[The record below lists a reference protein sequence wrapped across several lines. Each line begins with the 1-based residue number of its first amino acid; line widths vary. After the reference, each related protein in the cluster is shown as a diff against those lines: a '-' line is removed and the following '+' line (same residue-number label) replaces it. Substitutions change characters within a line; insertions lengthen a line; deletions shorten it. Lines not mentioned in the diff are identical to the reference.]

1 MPQNN
6 NNKSIEDKNNI
17 SLYFNDAKREN
28 LLSREEEIAI
38 TKRIQGGDAEARAIL
53 IKSNLRFVITIAKQY
68 RNSGL
73 ALEDLISEGNVGLIT
88 AVDRFDPDK
97 GFHFISYA
105 VYWIR
110 QSILRAINEKS
121 RLIRLPLNKSME
133 IMDIE
138 RMVYNLYYKTGR
150 SLDVA
155 EVATALNKTP
165 SDVAYIMSL
174 NTEHLSIET
183 SNDIGDMKSKLI
195 DIMEDKKS
203 KSVEDNIIDKDF
215 LEKLKE
221 ALLSLTE
228 TEQDIINAR
237 YGINQNKKTLK
248 EVGATYGLTK
258 ERIRQIEKK
267 ALRKMKS
274 QRFSSL
280 KDFL

>member
-1 MPQNN
+1 MPQ

-17 SLYFNDAKREN
+17 SLYFNDARREN
-28 LLSREEEIAI
+28 LLTREEEMAI
-38 TKRIQGGDAEARAIL
+38 TKRIQSGDAEARSIL

-68 RNSGL
+68 QNSGL

-138 RMVYNLYYKTGR
+138 RMVYNLYYKTGKT
-150 SLDVA
+150 LDVA
-155 EVATALNKTP
+155 EVAAALNKNV

-183 SNDIGDMKSKLI
+183 SNDVGDMKSKLI

-203 KSVEDNIIDKDF
+203 KSVEDNVIDKEF
-215 LEKLKE
+215 LVKLKE

-267 ALRKMKS
+267 ALRKMQS
-274 QRFSSL
+274 QRFASL